1 MKVILLQDVRGIGR
15 KGDIVEAKDGYARNF
30 LIPKGYA
37 AIATESAVREAKHR
51 EKSREIRDKMH
62 LQASK
67 ELKEKI
73 EQETFT
79 LAVKAGEKGRIFG
92 SVTNMDIAGAL
103 KDAGYEVDR
112 KDILMQAPIKD
123 VGMHVVELRLHSEV
137 SARIKVDVVEE

>member
-15 KGDIVEAKDGYARNF
+15 KGDIVEAKDGHARNF

-37 AIATESAVREAKHR
+37 AIATECCSRGKAQ
-51 EKSREIRDKMH
+51 REISCNPRYN
-62 LQASK
+62 ASAGIK
-67 ELKEKI
+67 ELKEKNR
-73 EQETFT
+73 
-79 LAVKAGEKGRIFG
+79 AGDVHSCGKSRGKGRIFG

-137 SARIKVDVVEE
+137 SANQS

>member
-15 KGDIVEAKDGYARNF
+15 KGDIVEAKDGHARNF

-51 EKSREIRDKMH
+51 EKSRAIRDTMH